1 MKIKN
6 TKKIKIQKKNISK
19 IEESIDEEINNILDK
34 ILIKEDAGDEF
45 AKGVKTLGSD
55 IVKVGSTFLKA
66 AQKLYGI
73 IVSYPIDL
81 FSAWYFGENIRAV
94 HLKHSA
100 LQRRMTSELN
110 SLTSS
115 MSGMSD
121 LESFLTIAAPHAKI
135 ASFAIEKGGKVDEF
149 LEKASESSRK
159 RFNTI
164 GEEIFDAMGQK
175 MPDWM
180 KFATGD
186 DPKNY
191 VTGKISFF
199 NNLLDIARYISG
211 EDVMPNKIKQDVKAH
226 KIDSVCRNYSNKI
239 GKVLS
244 DINKNAN
251 RKSAFES
258 LLAGRLSK
266 NLSNN
271 STRVFELMVKNASNL
286 IQFYDVLKNSN
297 NTEHVFYLQTEIKNI
312 VEDDDLQDSDPLKE
326 LFLWRKDSANESV
339 LKLIIKNKKL
349 LKEESSSEDEEINPK
364 DDKDMSSQEIDEDI
378 EALLKY
384 LTKASIFTFQSIIF
398 IDAHVILEMNK
409 INANINILFIELVKN
424 ILSYLSEAIDDNQ
437 QLINL
442 DNFSVSY
449 MLKNSKYLSSVNN
462 DMSSFKKTIEK
473 IQYDK
478 LDEIVP
484 NLNLKKEFNDINTEI
499 NANKS
504 SVNKKINDVLNQIK
518 TSTEEFLNKKIKDGT
533 KLSKEQEIIL
543 KNNEI
548 ALSMIKVI
556 KKFEAKNL
564 ISEIASVV
572 KMFNDL
578 NIDTEIVEKYNN
590 NKETYSNIA
599 IDEYSFLKDCIN
611 DSYIT
616 KFSNSL
622 NHLSAVVN
630 NAGTMSFESEISAIE
645 KKITENLEPIKQ
657 VIASQTQAPANSQE
671 D

>member
-244 DINKNAN
+244 DINKNTN